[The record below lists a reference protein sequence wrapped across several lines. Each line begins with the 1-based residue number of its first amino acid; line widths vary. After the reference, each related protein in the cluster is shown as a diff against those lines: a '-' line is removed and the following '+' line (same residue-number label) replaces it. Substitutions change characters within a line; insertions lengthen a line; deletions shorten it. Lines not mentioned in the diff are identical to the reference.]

1 MAHDDGKK
9 SNGGTFPPDLAAV
22 LAPTLLSIIVL
33 YVSCG
38 IGWAKNSGDR
48 SLLNVA
54 LCLGGTGSL
63 LLFVARLPLYRQH
76 RFFTFG
82 PRSLTGIYRKLYY
95 AAYWL
100 IVPSVALL
108 SLLLFNLT

>member
-1 MAHDDGKK
+1 MAHDKPKD

-38 IGWAKNSGDR
+38 IEWAKNFGDR
-48 SLLNVA
+48 SLLHVA

-63 LLFVARLPLYRQH
+63 LLFAARLPLYRQR

-82 PRSLTGIYRKLYY
+82 PSSLTGIHRKLYY
-95 AAYWL
+95 AAYWF
-100 IVPSVALL
+100 IIPSVALL
-108 SLLLFNLT
+108 ILLLLNLK